1 GNFPV
6 FPRNLSQWMMRITA
20 YADRLIHDLERLD
33 WTEKVK
39 SMPRNWIG
47 RSHGPHVRLAVD
59 DQTVE
64 VFTTRPGTLLGATSI
79 VTSPQ
84 HPLVDEL
91 AGPFW
96 PESAGG
102 AAIDERWTGGWSSPA
117 EAVAEYRRV
126 AATKTELERQENKDK
141 TGVFTGAYAVN
152 PVNGAS
158 VPVFVA
164 DYVLMGYAFGA
175 IMAVPEH
182 DVRYLD
188 FAYAFDLTI
197 VQVVA
202 AAGGSRIDVRAGAF
216 TGSGLGVDEAKELT
230 TEWLEGQGVGE
241 GTVQYKL
248 RDWLFARQ
256 RYWGEPFP
264 MVYDSDGV
272 PHALPDEMLPVELPE
287 VEDYQPVSFD
297 PDDADS

>member
-1 GNFPV
+1 
-6 FPRNLSQWMMRITA
+6 
-20 YADRLIHDLERLD
+20 DRLIDDLDRLD

-39 SMPRNWIG
+39 SMQRNWIG
-47 RSHGPHVRLAVD
+47 RSHGAHVRFAVA
-59 DQTVE
+59 DQTIE
-64 VFTTRPGTLLGATSI
+64 VFTTRPDTLFGATYM
-79 VTSPQ
+79 VLSPE

-126 AATKTELERQENKDK
+126 AATKTELERQENKAK

-164 DYVLMGYAFGA
+164 DYVLMGYGTGA
-175 IMAVPEH
+175 IMAVPGH
-182 DVRYLD
+182 DARDHD
-188 FAYAFDLTI
+188 FADAFGLPI

-202 AAGGSRIDVRAGAF
+202 PADGSRIDVRAEAI
-216 TGSGLGVDEAKELT
+216 TGDGVAVNSANDQGVSRDGLGVDEAKDLT
-230 TEWLEGQGVGE
+230 AEGLEGQGVGE
-241 GTVQYKL
+241 GTVQYQL

-287 VEDYQPVSFD
+287 VEDY
-297 PDDADS
+297 